1 VVEAVERQQR
11 VLNTNTR
18 YLHPLIAEYARR
30 LAALLPDPLSVVYL
44 TNSGSEAN
52 DLALRLARA
61 HTGASDTLV
70 LDHAYHGNLSS
81 LIAISPYKF
90 NRAGGQ
96 GRPDGTWVCELP
108 DPYTG
113 RLRLEE
119 AYLSRRYAEDVRRQ
133 LLAVE
138 AAGRRPAAFMV
149 ETLPGCGG
157 QIVLPEGY
165 LEAAFAHAREA
176 GAVCIADEVQTG
188 FGRVGTHAF
197 AFETHGVVPDIVT
210 FGKPIG
216 NGHPLGAVVTTPAL
230 ARSFETG
237 MEYFN
242 TFGGN
247 PVSCAAGMA
256 VLDVLREEGLQA
268 RARVLGGRMLEGLRE
283 LAERHEL
290 VGDVRGA
297 GLFLG
302 VELVGDRETREPAT
316 AAASAAIEAA
326 KAHGVLLSTDGP
338 AANVIKIK
346 PPLVL
351 SEADV
356 DRTVEVLDTAL
367 RG

>member
-1 VVEAVERQQR
+1 MERQKR
-11 VLNTNTR
+11 VLDTNTR
-18 YLHPLIAEYARR
+18 YLHPLIAGYARR

-52 DLALRLARA
+52 DLALRIARV

-90 NRAGGQ
+90 NGAGGQ

-108 DPYTG
+108 DPYKG
-113 RLRLEE
+113 RLRLDE
-119 AYLSRRYAEDVRRQ
+119 AYLGRRYAEDVRRTID
-133 LLAVE
+133 AVE
-138 AAGRRPAAFMV
+138 AAGRRPAAFVV
-149 ETLPGCGG
+149 ETLPGCAG
-157 QIVLPEGY
+157 QIVLPDGY
-165 LEAAFAHAREA
+165 LEAAFAHARGA

-197 AFETHGVVPDIVT
+197 AFETQGVVPDIVT
-210 FGKPIG
+210 LGKPIG

-247 PVSCAAGMA
+247 PVSCAAGLA
-256 VLDVLREEGLQA
+256 VLDVLRDERLQA
-268 RARVLGGRMLEGLRE
+268 RARVLGERMLDGLRE
-283 LAERHEL
+283 LAGRHEL

-302 VELVGDRETREPAT
+302 LELVTDRETRAPAT
-316 AAASAAIEAA
+316 AAASAVVEAA
-326 KAHGVLLSTDGP
+326 RTHGILLSTDGP
-338 AANVIKIK
+338 AANVIKLK

-351 SEADV
+351 AEADV
-356 DRTVEVLDTAL
+356 DRAVEVLDTAL